1 MDTCWILFMKYRPRV
16 ILIIVMLGL
25 VAAFVLSGCGSIFP
39 PKATLTPTPTETPIS
54 TPTFTPTAT
63 STETPTQTA
72 TPTETLTPTETPTE
86 TPTLTPTWEPIP
98 GMLWPRAT
106 FTANDITWGTWC
118 PDRGTNVSCETEYRL
133 YGGVCTVGM
142 TCYDSC
148 GFYYA
153 VDTIRY
159 YDGPYTFTGPCY

>member
-1 MDTCWILFMKYRPRV
+1 MTRFHRGWIF
-16 ILIIVMLGL
+16 ILGL
-25 VAAFVLSGCGSIFP
+25 VVIGLVLSGCDQVFP
-39 PKATLTPTPTETPIS
+39 PTPTATPTS
-54 TPTFTPTAT
+54 TTTPTVTPTFTPT
-63 STETPTQTA
+63 Q
-72 TPTETLTPTETPTE
+72 TPTETA
-86 TPTLTPTWEPIP
+86 TPTLTPTSTKTATPTATPTEEPTLTPTWGPIP

-118 PDRGTNVSCETEYRL
+118 PDRGQNVSCETEYRN

-148 GFYYA
+148 GFYYS

-159 YDGPYTFTGPCY
+159 YTGPYSFSGPCY